1 MPEEVDVNASI
12 FLSDLEDSDGPIIGN
27 ISLLTNKQLGSLFA
41 SISDQESETNL
52 ELSIPEVPE
61 RVDLDIA
68 LGDDIY
74 TNFSSSSAPSRIILG
89 IESGNTTDMDATWTH
104 GILLRQDDQGD
115 VLRMYLEGTLTS
127 AKLSTE
133 FGEPDIINLDLGD
146 WSPVTP
152 WIYLDIDRG
161 KNETAIELFLDEV
174 QQNNNIKAYFQTGKT
189 GDRDLDAIFD
199 ISQTAGIGRAYLRT
213 HNMTRPSF
221 NEVYF
226 SSVPKD
232 LRADVIV
239 GKEIDIIYKADQG
252 MEYIWVKTANKD
264 YGSWK
269 SAQAIVHDV
278 PEAFHMGINPNFEFD
293 MDKSFVF
300 QGFPDLFVTTSSQE
314 IDIMLMVD
322 EGYTGGHS
330 GTFIDVKNVGDNTT
344 MILDGVNYVIDS
356 PQGIESAY
364 LVTTTSPA
372 TPQFHLDYMVIHAT
386 DIKHVEIIPN
396 QLFGLY
402 PVFEMLN
409 SEGGQ
414 LSFAIGGEL
423 TLGPIQLETSA
434 VMMDL
439 RVKEVGGYNILPT
452 WLGIQKNGMD
462 TEFGDDEKHYI
473 MPEPGMSL
481 ISSIGATL

>member
-1 MPEEVDVNASI
+1 ME
-12 FLSDLEDSDGPIIGN
+12 
-27 ISLLTNKQLGSLFA
+27 
-41 SISDQESETNL
+41 
-52 ELSIPEVPE
+52 
-61 RVDLDIA
+61 
-68 LGDDIY
+68 
-74 TNFSSSSAPSRIILG
+74 
-89 IESGNTTDMDATWTH
+89 
-104 GILLRQDDQGD
+104 
-115 VLRMYLEGTLTS
+115 
-127 AKLSTE
+127 
-133 FGEPDIINLDLGD
+133 LGD
-146 WSPVTP
+146 WSPETP
-152 WIYLDIDRG
+152 WIYLDINRG
-161 KNETAIELFLDEV
+161 ENETAIELFLDEV
-174 QQNNNIKAYFQTGKT
+174 QKNNNIQAYFQTGKT

-199 ISQTAGIGRAYLRT
+199 IEQTAGIGRAYLKT

-226 SSVPKD
+226 SSVPND

-239 GKEIDIIYKADQG
+239 GKEIDIIYEADKG
-252 MEYIWVKTANKD
+252 MDYIWVKTANRD

-278 PEAFHMGINPNFEFD
+278 PESFHMGINPNFEFD

-314 IDIMLMVD
+314 IDIMLLVD

-330 GTFIDVKNVGDNTT
+330 GTFIDVRNVGDNTT
-344 MILDGVNYVIDS
+344 MLLDGVNYVIDS

-364 LVTTTSPA
+364 LRTTTSPA
-372 TPQFHLDYMVIHAT
+372 TPQFHLDYMVIHAN

-402 PVFEMLN
+402 PVFELMN
-409 SEGGQ
+409 CDGGQ

-423 TLGPIQLETSA
+423 TLGPIGLKTSA

-452 WLGIQKNGMD
+452 WLGIQKNGRD
-462 TEFGDDEKHYI
+462 TEFGENEKHYI

>member
-1 MPEEVDVNASI
+1 M
-12 FLSDLEDSDGPIIGN
+12 
-27 ISLLTNKQLGSLFA
+27 
-41 SISDQESETNL
+41 
-52 ELSIPEVPE
+52 
-61 RVDLDIA
+61 
-68 LGDDIY
+68 
-74 TNFSSSSAPSRIILG
+74 
-89 IESGNTTDMDATWTH
+89 
-104 GILLRQDDQGD
+104 
-115 VLRMYLEGTLTS
+115 
-127 AKLSTE
+127 
-133 FGEPDIINLDLGD
+133 
-146 WSPVTP
+146 
-152 WIYLDIDRG
+152 
-161 KNETAIELFLDEV
+161 
-174 QQNNNIKAYFQTGKT
+174 
-189 GDRDLDAIFD
+189 
-199 ISQTAGIGRAYLRT
+199 
-213 HNMTRPSF
+213 
-221 NEVYF
+221 
-226 SSVPKD
+226 
-232 LRADVIV
+232 IV

-252 MEYIWVKTANKD
+252 MDYIWVKTANKD

-278 PEAFHMGINPNFEFD
+278 PGEFHMGINPNFEFD
-293 MDKSFVF
+293 MDESFVF

-314 IDIMLMVD
+314 IDIMLIVD

-356 PQGIESAY
+356 PQGIDSAY
-364 LVTTTSPA
+364 LRTTTSPA

-386 DIKHVEIIPN
+386 DIKHVEIVPN

-423 TLGPIQLETSA
+423 TLGPIELKTSA

-462 TEFGDDEKHYI
+462 TEFGNDEKHYI